1 VFTGGFQLPAL
12 TVLSRM
18 GGQFGEYFAN
28 GASPLPLFALAGAI
42 IYGIWKWTPSAPPID
57 SAVEEK

>member
-1 VFTGGFQLPAL
+1 
-12 TVLSRM
+12 M